1 MKISVVCPVYDTP
14 EEILQQAVNS
24 VFRQDIHQECEVILV
39 DDTSNNPGTIA
50 CLQRLKASYDRIKL
64 IRLPA
69 NKGPSSARAAG
80 IRVAS
85 GEWIGFLDSDDNWLP
100 GALQHF
106 RNTMAAA
113 PQARWIVGH
122 YQTLHDSGVVKKN
135 PRVSEEVPGK
145 AVARGVIRITGP
157 ALTRHLI
164 GSSRFHIG
172 ATLIDRS
179 LLGQVTDFGFTEGLL
194 YNEDWLL
201 WVRLSVI
208 CDLYFM
214 NAETYQLRRDRRSV
228 VMGSSR
234 RLTYRLLS
242 ALKIAKRDPSLKPFQ
257 REIRWATY
265 GTAKG
270 LALNNMLSG
279 LPVRAAWFAVK
290 AYMIDP
296 REIADLVRFIRL
308 TRMSQAERLIA
319 GSAYSRLEQFIAPGQ
334 TFQ

>member
-1 MKISVVCPVYDTP
+1 
-14 EEILQQAVNS
+14 
-24 VFRQDIHQECEVILV
+24 
-39 DDTSNNPGTIA
+39 
-50 CLQRLKASYDRIKL
+50 
-64 IRLPA
+64 
-69 NKGPSSARAAG
+69 
-80 IRVAS
+80 
-85 GEWIGFLDSDDNWLP
+85 
-100 GALQHF
+100 
-106 RNTMAAA
+106 
-113 PQARWIVGH
+113 
-122 YQTLHDSGVVKKN
+122 
-135 PRVSEEVPGK
+135 
-145 AVARGVIRITGP
+145 
-157 ALTRHLI
+157 
-164 GSSRFHIG
+164 
-172 ATLIDRS
+172 
-179 LLGQVTDFGFTEGLL
+179 
-194 YNEDWLL
+194 
-201 WVRLSVI
+201 
-208 CDLYFM
+208 M

-242 ALKIAKRDPSLKPFQ
+242 ALEIAKRDPSLKPFR